1 MSLASLPP
9 ITHIDLTLER
19 ILLLKQALDISPQV
33 PVVSVAGTNGKGS
46 TTFILSHCL
55 QANGY
60 RVGTYTSPHLHHLSE
75 RIAVNG
81 IPISETDLNRLTHHI
96 QSISDTI
103 GIKVT
108 HFEIL
113 TLTAWLYFIEQQCTH
128 WVLEVGLGGRLD
140 AVNAIDADITL
151 FTSIS
156 FDHTEWLG
164 HTLADIAR
172 EKAGIARAHKPA
184 LVGQGAW
191 PVLKALHAKKAQV
204 RCETVDFQASS
215 INPGPYL
222 PTHIALAEEAYRLL
236 TSHTISRYTLE
247 HITTTH
253 IWPGRFERFFY
264 NGEWILDVAHN
275 VDAVNGL
282 ANKLTLLPEKHLVGV
297 WHSLQD
303 KDLRGMVRCMKPI
316 LKHWILFIPNTPRA
330 SSLTTLEETLKL
342 EGILCYDSPRDPFSS
357 ALEYAKTGSRVVVFG
372 GFHVVA
378 EYRQQLINLLGE

>member
-19 ILLLKQALDISPQV
+19 IFLLKKALKVHPTV

-55 QANGY
+55 QATGY
-60 RVGTYTSPHLHHLSE
+60 RVGTYTSPHLHHFSE
-75 RIAVNG
+75 RITVNG
-81 IPISETDLNRLTHHI
+81 VPISEDTLNRLTQHI
-96 QSISDTI
+96 QVISDSL
-103 GIKVT
+103 GLKVT

-113 TLTAWLYFIEQQCTH
+113 TLAAWLYFTDQNCTH
-128 WVLEVGLGGRLD
+128 WILEVGLGGRLD
-140 AVNAIDADITL
+140 AVNALDADIAL

-156 FDHTEWLG
+156 LDHTEWLG
-164 HTLADIAR
+164 HTLSDIAY

-191 PVLKALHAKKAQV
+191 PVLDALVHKEALV
-204 RCETVDFQASS
+204 RCETVDFQASP
-215 INPGPYL
+215 IHMGPFL
-222 PTHIALAEEAYRLL
+222 PSHIALAEEAYRLL
-236 TSHTISRYTLE
+236 TGHKISPKTLE
-247 HITTTH
+247 HISTTQV
-253 IWPGRFERFFY
+253 WPGRFEQFFY
-264 NGEWILDVAHN
+264 QGEWILDVAHN
-275 VDAVNGL
+275 VESVNRL
-282 ANKLTLLPEKHLVGV
+282 ANQLSLLPLKNNVGV
-297 WHSLQD
+297 WHSLSD
-303 KDLRGMVRCMKPI
+303 KDLHGMVRCMKP
-316 LKHWILFIPNTPRA
+316 LFKHWILAAPDTSRA
-330 SSLTTLEETLKL
+330 SPQEALEEALKL